1 MTVHAIEQPDW
12 RADGARRRI
21 LWNDET
27 GEVSGDHGE
36 LPFLRSWLADA
47 AKDGFILLRGE
58 AAEPRRPASAG
69 AVPRGAPL
77 TMMARWDP
85 DGLPPA
91 LRTVEPTPWR
101 QALAGAIT

>member
-36 LPFLRSWLADA
+36 LPFLRS
-47 AKDGFILLRGE
+47 
-58 AAEPRRPASAG
+58 
-69 AVPRGAPL
+69 
-77 TMMARWDP
+77 
-85 DGLPPA
+85 
-91 LRTVEPTPWR
+91 
-101 QALAGAIT
+101 